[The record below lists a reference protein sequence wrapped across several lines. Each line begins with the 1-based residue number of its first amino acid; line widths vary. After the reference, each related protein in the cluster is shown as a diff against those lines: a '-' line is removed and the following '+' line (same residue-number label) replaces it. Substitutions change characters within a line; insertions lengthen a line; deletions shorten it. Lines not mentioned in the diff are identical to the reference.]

1 MRGLCVSESVKV
13 AFDIAG
19 LCEAYGV
26 GRSFVYEELAEGRLK
41 AKKLGRK
48 NLVAK
53 VEADRWF
60 ASLPDA
66 RAA

>member
-1 MRGLCVSESVKV
+1 MTEKIKV
-13 AFDIAG
+13 AFDIAE

-66 RAA
+66 RVA